1 MITYVLVMAIMT
13 GAGGVSTEKLSFTG
27 MNESSLAQKCEDVG
41 KQFTGIKADSGF
53 GSPSVYTTYKCIRID
68 GGNNK

>member
-27 MNESSLAQKCEDVG
+27 MNEASLVQNCEDAG
-41 KQFTGIKADSGF
+41 KQFTDIKADSGF
-53 GSPSVYTTYKCIRID
+53 GSPSVHTTYKCIRID